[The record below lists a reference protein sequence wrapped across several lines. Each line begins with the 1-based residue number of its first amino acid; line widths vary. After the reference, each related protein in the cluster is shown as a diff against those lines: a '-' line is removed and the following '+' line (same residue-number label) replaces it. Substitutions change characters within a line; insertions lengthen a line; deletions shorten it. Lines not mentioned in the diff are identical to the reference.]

1 MKLQA
6 LAPNDSSPAHESVRS
21 LEPEPESIG
30 CTPALASVRT
40 RLEQVPLTEARRQE
54 D

>member
-1 MKLQA
+1 MKLKA
-6 LAPNDSSPAHESVRS
+6 LAPSDSSPAHVSARS
-21 LEPEPESIG
+21 LEPELESIG
-30 CTPALASVRT
+30 CTPAVASVRT

>member
-1 MKLQA
+1 MKFQA
-6 LAPNDSSPAHESVRS
+6 LAPSDSSPAHESVRS

-30 CTPALASVRT
+30 CTPALASV
-40 RLEQVPLTEARRQE
+40 LEQVPLTEARRQE